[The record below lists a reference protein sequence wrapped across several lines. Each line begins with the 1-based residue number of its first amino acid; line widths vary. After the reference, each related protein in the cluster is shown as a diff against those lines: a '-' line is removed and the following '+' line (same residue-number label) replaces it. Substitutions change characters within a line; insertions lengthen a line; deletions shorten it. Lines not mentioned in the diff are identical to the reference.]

1 MVWKNRRVEF
11 VFSSHQH
18 WKSDHAGEKEKC
30 CRWVS
35 MAMLFPCPSP
45 QPDVTIQWIWVCACV
60 RARPARVYVMGLLH
74 QVLTERII
82 CFYFTHLFHTNPL
95 TYYMTSHENVF
106 FNVSIHIKYPDVPAS
121 WAMSISCCTWCGFV
135 NRLWILCTILP
146 PGGWTRKHRKKKIS
160 TEESNWKYSI
170 ITWLCHSINISN

>member
-1 MVWKNRRVEF
+1 MEKQKSRVCIF
-11 VFSSHQH
+11 FASTLKKRSCRGKRKVLQMGFHGNAVSLSFSTTWRHNSVNL
-18 WKSDHAGEKEKC
+18 S
-30 CRWVS
+30 V
-35 MAMLFPCPSP
+35 
-45 QPDVTIQWIWVCACV
+45 CV
-60 RARPARVYVMGLLH
+60 RARPARVYVRGLIH

-82 CFYFTHLFHTNPL
+82 CFYFTHLFHNIPL
-95 TYYMTSHENVF
+95 TYYITSHENVF

-135 NRLWILCTILP
+135 NRLWIQCAILP

-160 TEESNWKYSI
+160 TQESNWKYSI